1 MKEPRS
7 DLTRI
12 VLAVLFVCA
21 LILASLWIVFPFL
34 GAVIW
39 ATTIVVTTWPVLT
52 ALQRRLWGKRGL
64 AVAVLSLTLLL
75 LVFGPFLAAVGTL
88 VGNADTIVGKAKAL
102 STVDVPQAPPDWLVR
117 VPLVGPKAASEWSR
131 LGGQGLRDLA
141 AKAAPY
147 AGKLASWFFAKV
159 GGVGSSLLQF
169 LLTVVVCAVF
179 WANGEAAAERV
190 RRFAR
195 RLAGERGDRV
205 VTLAG
210 QAVRGVALGVVV
222 TAVLQSLLA
231 GLGLLIAGI
240 PFVPVLTVVVFI
252 FCIAQLGPIL
262 VMLPAVGW
270 LFWSGSTGWGTFLL
284 VWTLAVGMMDN
295 FVRPV
300 LIRRGAD
307 LPLLLVFTG
316 VLGGLISLGLIGI
329 FVGPVVLAVTHTL
342 LDEWVRDEEDEPQ
355 ATEG

>member
-1 MKEPRS
+1 MTEPRS

-34 GAVIW
+34 GAIIW
-39 ATTIVVTTWPVLT
+39 ATTIVVTTWPVLI
-52 ALQRRLWGKRGL
+52 AVQKKLWGKRGL
-64 AVAVLSLTLLL
+64 AVAVLSLILLL
-75 LVFGPFLAAVGTL
+75 LVFGPFLAAVGAL
-88 VGNADTIVGKAKAL
+88 VGNVDVVVAKAKAVA
-102 STVDVPQAPPDWLVR
+102 TVDIPEAPPDWLAR
-117 VPLVGPKAASEWSR
+117 VPLVGPKAAAEWSR
-131 LGGQGLRDLA
+131 LGGDELRKLA
-141 AKAAPY
+141 AKAVPF
-147 AGKLASWFFAKV
+147 AGKLASWFAGKV
-159 GGVGSSLLQF
+159 GGIGASLLHF

-179 WANGEAAAERV
+179 WANGEAAAEKV

-205 VTLAG
+205 VRLAG

-222 TAVLQSLLA
+222 TAILQSLLA

-252 FCIAQLGPIL
+252 LCIAQVGPIL
-262 VMLPAVGW
+262 VLLPAVVW

-284 VWTLAVGMMDN
+284 VWTVVVGAMDN
-295 FVRPV
+295 VLRPV
-300 LIRRGAD
+300 LIRKGAD

-342 LDEWVRDEEDEPQ
+342 LDEWVRDEEDEAAPP
-355 ATEG
+355 GG